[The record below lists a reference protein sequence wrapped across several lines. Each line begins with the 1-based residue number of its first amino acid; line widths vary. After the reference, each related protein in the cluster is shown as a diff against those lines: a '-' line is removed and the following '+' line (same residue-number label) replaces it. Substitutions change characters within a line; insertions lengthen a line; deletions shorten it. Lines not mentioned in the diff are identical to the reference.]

1 MTRRE
6 LTVQKISVI
15 GAGNVG
21 ATTALMAAQKELGHI
36 VLLDIVEDMPQGK
49 GLDMCEAT
57 PIEASDARITG
68 TNSYSDLKDSA
79 IVVVTAGLARK
90 PGMSRED
97 LQKANAE
104 IVGGIIQQVKEQAPD
119 AIIVMVSNPID
130 VMTYHA
136 WKISGFPQERVVGQ
150 AGILD
155 SARFRFFIAAHLGVS
170 VEDVHAMV
178 LGGHGDSMVPL
189 VRYTTVSGI
198 PISELIEK
206 EDIDNMVKRTRGGGG
221 EIVALLKTGSA
232 YYAPAA
238 ATVEMVE
245 SIVKDKKRL
254 LPCSAYLTGQYGIK
268 DIFIGVPVILGS
280 SGVERIIE
288 LDLESEEL
296 QQLQNSSSIYKQ
308 QIEML

>member
-1 MTRRE
+1 MH
-6 LTVQKISVI
+6 KISVI
-15 GAGNVG
+15 GAGHVG
-21 ATTALMAAQKELGHI
+21 ATTALIAAQKELGHI
-36 VLLDIVEDMPQGK
+36 VLVDIVEDMPQGK
-49 GLDMCEAT
+49 GLDMCEMM
-57 PIEASDARITG
+57 PIDGSDSRIKG
-68 TNSYSDLKDSA
+68 TNSYEDIKDSD

-104 IVGGIIQQVKEQAPD
+104 IVGGIAKNILQFA
-119 AIIVMVSNPID
+119 ANSIVVVVSNPID
-130 VMTYHA
+130 VMTYHT
-136 WKISGFPQERVVGQ
+136 WKVTGFPKERVVGQ

-155 SARFRFFIAAHLGVS
+155 SSRFRYFIAEHLGMS
-170 VEDVHAMV
+170 VKDIHAMV

-198 PISELIEK
+198 PISELIDQET
-206 EDIDNMVKRTRGGGG
+206 IDAMVKRTRGGGG

-232 YYAPAA
+232 YFAPAA

-245 SIVKDKKRL
+245 AIVKDKKRV

-268 DIFIGVPVILGS
+268 DIFIGVPIVLGAG
-280 SGVERIIE
+280 GVEKVIE
-288 LDLESEEL
+288 LTLSDDEST
-296 QQLQNSSSIYKQ
+296 QLQSSASIYKK